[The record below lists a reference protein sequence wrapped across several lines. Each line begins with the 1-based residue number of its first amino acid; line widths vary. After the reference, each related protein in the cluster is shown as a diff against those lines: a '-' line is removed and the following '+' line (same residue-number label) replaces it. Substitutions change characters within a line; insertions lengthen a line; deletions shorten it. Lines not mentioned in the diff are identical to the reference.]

1 MAYTLLTGATG
12 LLGRYLLKD
21 LLLAGVPVAVLVR
34 SGRKANAQ
42 QRIENVM
49 CFWDEQLG
57 RSMPRPVV
65 LEGNITE
72 PDLGLDARAMRWVAE
87 NCDTLLH
94 NAASLEFVSTS
105 PESEPWRSNVKGTRY
120 MLDLCRNARIRKL
133 HHVSTAYVCGLRTGR
148 VLESE
153 LDVGQQMSND
163 YEQSKVQA
171 EKMVRSADFIDEL
184 TVYRPA
190 IIIGDSKSGY
200 STTFHGFYVPLQAVY
215 TIASHAKPNETGLV
229 SSTARFALTGHET
242 KNLVPVDWVS
252 AVMSHVFTNPQHHG
266 KTYHLT
272 PRHAITIRLL
282 ADILEEIAGF
292 YGVQLCSTEAKLHDA
307 TANQELFSEL
317 VSIYDSYWRDDPTF
331 DYSNTRAAAPHLPC
345 PHIDRQFLLNMARF
359 ATGVNFNSPRDRLLT
374 PIYDVRAALE
384 PFLENADQTEE
395 TTRRLERFGL
405 QVMGHGGGQ
414 WQLLADENAVVSAD
428 MGIPDPCDAVLEM
441 EVDEFGPLIEGK
453 TTAEQ
458 ALGANQ
464 VRYAP
469 VTLPRKRVLQILQ
482 KLINTVQS
490 RTLVSR

>member
-21 LLLAGVPVAVLVR
+21 LLVAGVPVAVLVR

-49 CFWDEQLG
+49 CYWDERLG
-57 RSMPRPVV
+57 RSMPRPIV

-72 PDLGLDARAMRWVAE
+72 PDLGLDARGMRWVAE
-87 NCDTLLH
+87 NCDTLMH

-105 PESEPWRSNVKGTRY
+105 PESEPWRSNVRGTRY

-148 VLESE
+148 ILESE

-163 YEQSKVQA
+163 YEQSKVLA

-190 IIIGDSKSGY
+190 IIFGDSKTGHT
-200 STTFHGFYVPLQAVY
+200 TTFHGFYAPLQAVY
-215 TIASHAKPNETGLV
+215 TIASHQEPNETGLV
-229 SSTARFALTGHET
+229 SSPSRFATTGHET

-272 PRHAITIRLL
+272 PRHPITIRLL
-282 ADILEEIAGF
+282 ADILEEIGGF
-292 YGVQLCSTEAKLHDA
+292 YGVHLDGSGPESHEVTENAG
-307 TANQELFSEL
+307 LFSEL
-317 VSIYDSYWRDDPTF
+317 ISIYNSYWRDDPTF
-331 DYSNTRAAAPHLPC
+331 DYTNTRTAAPHLPC
-345 PHIDRQFLLNMARF
+345 PHVDHQLLLHMARY
-359 ATGVNFNSPRDRLLT
+359 ATEINFNSPRDRLLT

-384 PFLENADQTEE
+384 PFLENAPQTEA

-405 QVMGHGGGQ
+405 QVNGHGGGQ
-414 WQLLADENAVVSAD
+414 WQLLADENSVVSAD
-428 MGIPDPCDAVLEM
+428 MGVPDNCEAVLEM
-441 EVDEFGPLIEGK
+441 DVDEFGPLLEGK

-458 ALGANQ
+458 ALAANQ
-464 VRYAP
+464 VRVSP
-469 VTLPRKRVLQILQ
+469 QSLSRKRVSQTLQ
-482 KLINTVQS
+482 KLVNAVQS
-490 RTLVSR
+490 RALVSR